1 MDSKKISDF
10 LDARLGS
17 ILTGVAVNLAA
28 GAVVLLLAK
37 VCLPE
42 QMSGPGAWKIWLS
55 LLISVLAVGTVI
67 TLGVAQRM
75 ELKAVRASQQAMDDL
90 AEDLRKTASN
100 ALKFRDQ
107 LEGQIEGLGR
117 RIDEVAGDVSVLE
130 KAREADVAAIRRQL
144 TDKID
149 GLGARID
156 EASAGMTSS
165 LNALEEAKLHEA
177 AAARKQML
185 DQVAGVAKR
194 IDELKAAG
202 AGASAKDPAL
212 EALKQA
218 VGKLNQDMA
227 ELRKNVERL
236 RQAPA
241 SAPVSPAVQ
250 QARPTASSAA
260 DAGDQAQEQPRIIP
274 AQPEKPASPPVTQ

>member
-17 ILTGVAVNLAA
+17 ILTGVAINLAA

-42 QMSGPGAWKIWLS
+42 QISSWKIWLS

-67 TLGVAQRM
+67 TMGVAQRM

-117 RIDEVAGDVSVLE
+117 RIDEVAGDVATLE
-130 KAREADVAAIRRQL
+130 KAREADVAAVRRQL

-202 AGASAKDPAL
+202 ASAKDPAL

-218 VGKLNQDMA
+218 LGKLNQDMA

-241 SAPVSPAVQ
+241 AAPAPAPAPPAIQ
-250 QARPTASSAA
+250 QGSTTASSAA
-260 DAGDQAQEQPRIIP
+260 DADDQSQGQPRIIP
-274 AQPEKPASPPVTQ
+274 AQPEKPAPPPATQ